1 MTSGFTQI
9 VECSS
14 WHAEELPTYQS
25 SLFTVR
31 KYLFLHMTV
40 KYYVIFNVI
49 PPTKDGEICNIMQYT
64 C

>member
-9 VECSS
+9 VECPSC
-14 WHAEELPTYQS
+14 HAKDLPIYQS
-25 SLFTVR
+25 SLFRVR
-31 KYLFLHMTV
+31 KYLFYLHD

-49 PPTKDGEICNIMQYT
+49 PPSEDGKICNSMQYS